1 MEEMT
6 KKTYPSIAQ
15 GFGVLGITVLGMIV
29 FAPIMLLE
37 KDYAFL
43 LYYLFAMGLPL
54 WVTYVIRK
62 KKTRVVNFSFQSFD
76 LKMLPLIII
85 APIPLALG
93 VVFPVASLIP
103 MPEFM
108 VEIFLSMG
116 KDTQGIFGF
125 LVIVVAAPILEELI
139 FRGVILDGFLQK
151 YSPAKAIIFSSILF
165 GLVHLNPWQFVTGL
179 FLGCFIGWVYCRT
192 RSLWLPIIIHA
203 SNNLWAYSSGFFFD
217 FTSED
222 KSNSLIDTYGGF
234 FNTILVL
241 LSSWIVLAACIYL
254 LYRIFWQNQ
263 TIEAPYVQNV
273 SHS

>member
-1 MEEMT
+1 MD
-6 KKTYPSIAQ
+6 KIIKGIYPTIAQ
-15 GFGVLGITVLGMIV
+15 GFGILGVAVLGMIV

-62 KKTRVVNFSFQSFD
+62 KKTGVVNFSFQSFD
-76 LKMLPLIII
+76 LKVLPLIII

-93 VVFPVASLIP
+93 FVFPIASLIP
-103 MPEFM
+103 MPEF
-108 VEIFLSMG
+108 VEEVFLSMS
-116 KDTQGIFGF
+116 KDNQRVFGF
-125 LVIVVAAPILEELI
+125 IAIVIAAPVMEEFI
-139 FRGVILDGFLQK
+139 FRGIVLNGFLQK

-179 FLGCFIGWVYCRT
+179 LLGCFIGWVYYRT
-192 RSLWLPIIIHA
+192 HSLWLSIVIHA
-203 SNNLWAYSSGFFFD
+203 SNNLWAYGSGFFFD

-254 LYRIFWQNQ
+254 LYRIFRQNQ
-263 TIEAPYVQNV
+263 TIKAPYVQNV